1 MLLFLLLNLPEKSY
15 KKHLAGLSFGLL
27 RKRPDWSPPRMD
39 TQPLGPS
46 NGALPVLHE
55 QSPFFLQCP
64 WEMGSA
70 LSGQSQGLKDSA

>member
-1 MLLFLLLNLPEKSY
+1 
-15 KKHLAGLSFGLL
+15 
-27 RKRPDWSPPRMD
+27 MD

-64 WEMGSA
+64 WETGSA
-70 LSGQSQGLKDSA
+70 LSGQSQGLKDSALSQGQ